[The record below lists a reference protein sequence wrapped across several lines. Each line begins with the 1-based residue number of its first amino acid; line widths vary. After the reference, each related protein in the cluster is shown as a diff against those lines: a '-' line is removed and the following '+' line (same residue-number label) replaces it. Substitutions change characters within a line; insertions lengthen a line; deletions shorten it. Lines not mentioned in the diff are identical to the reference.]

1 MANALMSLLGMGG
14 KGMAE
19 QSANTLV
26 DTNAYRKYVMDT
38 QSAGEEPMSKEEWA
52 RSRGNG

>member
-19 QSANTLV
+19 KTADTLV
-26 DTNAYRKYVMDT
+26 DTNAYRKYVIDT
-38 QSAGEEPMSKEEWA
+38 QTNGEEPMSKEEWA